1 MSARPPVR
9 DWATDWDHFSP
20 QWVEDPF
27 PIWDELRNRCPVA
40 HSTRYEDGAYFPS
53 RYEDVREIA
62 YDSEH
67 FSSRRV
73 IVRERKIDIVPNPPI
88 TSDPPEH
95 TPARKV
101 LLPAFTPQAVAKL
114 EPQTRSLCR
123 ELLDAIDANAG
134 DARECDAALQ
144 YSQHIPVR
152 VIAHMLGLPASDGDR
167 FRDWIHRILEIGPT
181 NPAVA
186 METLKELTQY
196 FLGHVQSRVAHPGD
210 DLISYLLQARMDGKP
225 LDPPHLLGTLRL
237 ILIAGIDTTWSAIGA
252 SLWHLATHEDDRRR
266 LVADPALMPTA
277 IEEFLR
283 AYAPVTMAR
292 EVVKETTV
300 GGCTFKE
307 KGQVLLS
314 FPAANRDPAMF
325 ADAGKV
331 LIDRAENRHAAF
343 GLGRH
348 RCLGSNLA
356 RMEMTVAVEEWLAR
370 YPEFRLAEGARVK
383 WSEGTVRGPRRLPFV
398 LGAARKPV

>member
-1 MSARPPVR
+1 MSSRPPVK
-9 DWATDWDHFSP
+9 DWATDWDHFNP

-27 PIWDELRNRCPVA
+27 PIWDDLRGRCPVA

-53 RYEDVREIA
+53 RYDDVREIA

-73 IVRERKIDIVPNPPI
+73 IVREQKIEMVPSPPI

-101 LLPAFTPQAVAKL
+101 LLPAFTPQAVARL
-114 EPQTRSLCR
+114 EPKTRSLCR
-123 ELLDAIDANAG
+123 ELLDAIQSAG
-134 DARECDAALQ
+134 GKECDAALQ
-144 YSQHIPVR
+144 YTQHIPVR
-152 VIAHMLGLPASDGDR
+152 VIAHMLGLPESDGDR
-167 FRDWIHRILEIGPT
+167 FRDWIHRVLVVGPT

-186 METLKELTQY
+186 MQTLGELTQY
-196 FLGHVQSRVAHPGD
+196 FHGHVEARKTKPGD
-210 DLISYLLQARMDGKP
+210 DLISFLLAVRVEGKP
-225 LDPPHLLGTLRL
+225 LSPPHLLGSLRL
-237 ILIAGIDTTWSAIGA
+237 LLIAGIDTTWSAIGA
-252 SLWHLATHEDDRRR
+252 SLWHLATHPEDRRR
-266 LVADPALMPTA
+266 LATEPALMPTA

-292 EVVKETTV
+292 EVVKERVV
-300 GGCTFKE
+300 GGCTFRE

-314 FPAANRDPAMF
+314 FPAANRDPAVF
-325 ADAGKV
+325 PEAHKV
-331 LIDRAENRHAAF
+331 RIDRAENRHAAF

-356 RMEMTVAVEEWLAR
+356 RMEMTVAIEEWLAR
-370 YPEFRLAEGARVK
+370 FPEFRLADGARVK
-383 WSEGTVRGPRRLPFV
+383 WSEGTVRGPRRLPLA
-398 LGAARKPV
+398 LG